1 MTHPTQA
8 ATSLAAVIDE
18 MTATAQRSG
27 RPDLAERLAAAAAS
41 VADSSVR
48 VVVVGQFKQGK
59 SALVNALV
67 TAQVCPID
75 DVIATS
81 VPTVVRWGER
91 LTATLITELTGEDQ
105 VIRTAID
112 PAELRAH
119 VTELAGD
126 TGTFG
131 NLRAEVTLPRRVLES
146 GLVFVDTPGVGR
158 TQSRAATNLTLL
170 PQADVVVVVTD
181 ATQELTEPELAFLS
195 HAAELCPRL
204 TCVVSKSDLQHNWRA
219 VVEANTEHLV
229 AAGIEAQMLVTS
241 AVIHNLAVQRQ
252 DRELLA
258 EAGVTA
264 LARHLHS
271 QWSSVLAERYR
282 LAVEEIRSVG
292 GLLAMVVNAELEVLA
307 NPENGAAVIVD
318 LTQAEERAERLTRQ
332 SARWQQTLADG
343 SIELIDDIEFDLR
356 DRLRA
361 VGREADQLIESSD
374 PGKSWDDIGTWLAE
388 SVTQAV
394 ADNFVWAHT
403 RSMHLADVVSQH
415 FVLDGRASVPGL
427 SLAGSEKALRA
438 IGSLDY
444 VESDAL
450 SIGQKLMIG
459 LKGSYGGVLM
469 FGLMTTLA
477 GMALV
482 NPISVAAGLIMG
494 GFAYRNEAKQRLEHR
509 RNEAKHAV
517 RRLIDEAIFQV
528 SKESRDRLNGVK
540 RVLRDHFI
548 SAAEDFKQS
557 LAESM
562 RRAKSGA
569 AMPPTERATRVAELR
584 RELRE
589 LQLLGDRADASLAGT
604 PRVSETDGQPVV
616 QERRAL

>member
-8 ATSLAAVIDE
+8 AASLAAIIAE
-18 MTATAQRSG
+18 MTATAQRAG
-27 RPDLAERLAAAAAS
+27 RPDLAERLTAAS
-41 VADSSVR
+41 ASVNDASVR

-67 TAQVCPID
+67 TAEVCPID
-75 DVIATS
+75 DVVATS
-81 VPTVVRWGER
+81 VPTVVRWGEQ
-91 LTATLITELTGEDQ
+91 LTATLVTELTGERE
-105 VIRTAID
+105 VIRTAVD
-112 PAELRAH
+112 PADLRAH

-131 NLRAEVTLPRRVLES
+131 NLHAEVTLPRRVLEA
-146 GLVFVDTPGVGR
+146 GLVLVDTPGVGR

-219 VVEANTEHLV
+219 VVEANTEHLA
-229 AAGIEAQMLVTS
+229 AAGIEAPMLVTS
-241 AVIHNLAVQRQ
+241 AVIHNLAVQQ
-252 DRELLA
+252 HDRHLLE

-264 LARHLHS
+264 LARHLHG
-271 QWSSVLAERYR
+271 QWNSVLAERYR
-282 LAVEEIRSVG
+282 LAAEEIRSVG
-292 GLLAMVVNAELEVLA
+292 GLLSMVVNAELEVLA
-307 NPENGAAVIVD
+307 NPESGAAVILD
-318 LTQAEERAERLTRQ
+318 LVQAEERAERLTRQ

-427 SLAGSEKALRA
+427 SLAGTEKALRA

-444 VESDAL
+444 VESGAL

-494 GFAYRNEAKQRLEHR
+494 GFAYRNEAKQRLEQR
-509 RNEAKHAV
+509 RNEAKNAV

-548 SAAEDFKQS
+548 SVAENFKQS
-557 LAESM
+557 LTESM
-562 RRAKSGA
+562 RRAKSGSA
-569 AMPPTERATRVAELR
+569 LPPTERGVRAAELR
-584 RELRE
+584 RELHE
-589 LQLLGDRADASLAGT
+589 LQLLGDRADALVTGT
-604 PRVSETDGQPVV
+604 PRPTEPERRRAV
-616 QERRAL
+616 QERSSL